1 MAPIRRACKRKIETG
16 IGNDL
21 GLSLALP
28 GTHIASASQPND
40 DDLYSDMME
49 QFKVKVLDV
58 CRKKLEYEVNKT
70 KAVEVELRRV
80 EKLYHRHAYKTV
92 KLEDKLHQMV
102 ALQEARDSTGDG
114 KEEVGTSN
122 TRNVGIMC
130 RKCESRMAN
139 TAFFPC
145 RHLCVCMGCYH
156 KVKVCPICD
165 AQRSNSSKVDGRIPK
180 TPCLPDM

>member
-1 MAPIRRACKRKIETG
+1 MAPIRRACKRKIETS

-40 DDLYSDMME
+40 DDLYSDM
-49 QFKVKVLDV
+49 
-58 CRKKLEYEVNKT
+58 
-70 KAVEVELRRV
+70 
-80 EKLYHRHAYKTV
+80 
-92 KLEDKLHQMV
+92 MV